1 MPEYYP
7 LLAWLSILKEPY
19 EDEPREEE
27 TSYPGLV
34 AGVLYDGDGSLHDHG
49 L

>member
-7 LLAWLSILKEPY
+7 LMDWAAILKEPY
-19 EDEPREEE
+19 EEEDEPQ
-27 TSYPGLV
+27 SFPGLV